1 VETATP
7 TLTPAATGTPTA
19 TPLPLPDL
27 DYETILVDLNVRFR
41 VFADLQ
47 GNSSI
52 IERWQQGA
60 RGQAVSCSVSG
71 QWPEP
76 FAFTSEQQRELNRPG
91 VADPTLEETVQLI
104 NDGLDL
110 GLQARDLFESSCA
123 SGTLSQTASE
133 GVPLAQE
140 ALNKLNAAYTRLEDL
155 RNR

>member
-1 VETATP
+1 
-7 TLTPAATGTPTA
+7 
-19 TPLPLPDL
+19 
-27 DYETILVDLNVRFR
+27 
-41 VFADLQ
+41 
-47 GNSSI
+47 
-52 IERWQQGA
+52 
-60 RGQAVSCSVSG
+60 VSCSVSG

-123 SGTLSQTASE
+123 SGTLSQTAAD